1 MAINNRMVSK
11 VELYGGE
18 MKNDGSYLWLL
29 IMKNAELP
37 DQVIYTYDK
46 KADDNVIDKKFFKRF
61 CSVFGKG
68 TYKVKTNDD
77 WLNLEEII
85 TVEDDD

>member
-1 MAINNRMVSK
+1 MAIKNRMVSK

-37 DQVIYTYDK
+37 DQVIYTYDE
-46 KADDNVIDKKFFKRF
+46 KADDNVIDKEFFKRF
-61 CSVFGKG
+61 CSVFGNG
-68 TYKVKTNDD
+68 IYKVKTNDD
-77 WLNLEEII
+77 WLDLEEII
-85 TVEDDD
+85 TMEDSD

>member
-1 MAINNRMVSK
+1 MAIKNRMVSK

-18 MKNDGSYLWLL
+18 MKNDGNYLWLL

-37 DQVIYTYDK
+37 DQVIYAYDEK
-46 KADDNVIDKKFFKRF
+46 TDDNVIDKEFFKRF

-68 TYKVKTNDD
+68 IYKVKTNDD

-85 TVEDDD
+85 TVEDDE